1 MIVVELIVAVT
12 TVCATVLPASGVIG
26 RNALVGIR
34 IRALMHDDDAWKR
47 GHRAAIAP
55 ASIAAAIAITL
66 GAVFVATGRT
76 NDTGSVLLCALPI
89 VVGAIWGAVVA
100 ARAVR

>member
-1 MIVVELIVAVT
+1 MAVAVISAI
-12 TVCATVLPASGVIG
+12 VTVLPAHGVVS
-26 RNALVGIR
+26 RNPFLGIR
-34 IRALMHDDDAWKR
+34 TRAMLRDETSWRR
-47 GHRAAIAP
+47 GHRAAIVP
-55 ASIAAAIAITL
+55 TSIAAAIAIAL

-76 NDTGSVLLCALPI
+76 NDTGSVLLCAVPI